1 MRQDPVRR
9 ERANASR
16 RGKYKDRQRAYVA
29 ELRDQHFFRWRARN
43 WNRNGRGPVT
53 PQELARLWRNQ
64 RGRCALSGRPLG
76 RDAHLDHILPKALG
90 GISRLPNLRWLD
102 PQVNVARQ
110 HLSDEDFA
118 LLCAQVVEVIGRQLL
133 ASIEAVA

>member
-1 MRQDPVRR
+1 MWPSS
-9 ERANASR
+9 AISTSS
-16 RGKYKDRQRAYVA
+16 GG
-29 ELRDQHFFRWRARN
+29 
-43 WNRNGRGPVT
+43 GRGTGTATVAARFT

-133 ASIEAVA
+133 ASIERAA